1 MKILIVED
9 NALVALDLEQQITDA
24 GHTVVGVASIASKA
38 IDLAAKHGADLA
50 LMDVSLADGSCGI
63 DAALVLKERFGIPSI
78 FVTATLPN
86 RPEVRWAGIGHLC
99 KPYSEEEIVAAI
111 QAVEAAL
118 RGKPRQ
124 SLPLRI
130 HLFA

>member
-9 NALVALDLEQQITDA
+9 NALVALDLEQQVADA
-24 GHTVVGVASIASKA
+24 GHTVVGVAGTASRA
-38 IDLAAKHGADLA
+38 IDLAAEHGADLA

-86 RPEVRWAGIGHLC
+86 RPEVRWAGIGHLS
-99 KPYSEEEIVAAI
+99 KPYNEEEVVAAI
-111 QAVEAAL
+111 HAAEATL
-118 RGKPRQ
+118 RGEPPP
-124 SLPLRI
+124 SMPLRMR
-130 HLFA
+130 LFA

>member
-24 GHTVVGVASIASKA
+24 GHTVVGVAGTASKA
-38 IDLAAKHGADLA
+38 IDLAVKHDADLA

-99 KPYSEEEIVAAI
+99 KPYSEEEVVAAI
-111 QAVEAAL
+111 HTAEATL
-118 RGKPRQ
+118 RGESPR
-124 SLPLRI
+124 SMPPRLR
-130 HLFA
+130 LFA

>member
-1 MKILIVED
+1 LTHLETAD
-9 NALVALDLEQQITDA
+9 NAAFKE
-24 GHTVVGVASIASKA
+24 SIWSTCF
-38 IDLAAKHGADLA
+38 
-50 LMDVSLADGSCGI
+50 VSDPN
-63 DAALVLKERFGIPSI
+63 AALALKERFGIPSI

-124 SLPLRI
+124 SLPLRM